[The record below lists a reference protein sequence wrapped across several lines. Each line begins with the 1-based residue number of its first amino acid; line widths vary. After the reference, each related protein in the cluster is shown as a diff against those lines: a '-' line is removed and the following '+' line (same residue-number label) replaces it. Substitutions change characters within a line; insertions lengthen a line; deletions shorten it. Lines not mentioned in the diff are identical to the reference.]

1 MFKFEGTCITDP
13 FLDETGRFPVNPLEY
28 YISWPLLEGHKMS
41 LSILTD
47 IYEKYC
53 KKEKIPC
60 IDAWEYLFDDS
71 SLTPDQNKWIRDFS
85 KVWEYIEIK
94 EGKQNDQRYYSRP
107 GDDGYHR
114 WSNLHHAAV
123 RISRAAEQ

>member
-13 FLDETGRFPVNPLEY
+13 FIDETGRFPVDPIEY
-28 YISWPLLEGHKMS
+28 YKLS
-41 LSILTD
+41 LNTLTD

-60 IDAWEYLFDDS
+60 VDAWEYLFDGT
-71 SLTPDQNKWIRDFS
+71 SLRTDQNEWIKGFS

-94 EGKQNDQRYYSRP
+94 EGKQN
-107 GDDGYHR
+107 G
-114 WSNLHHAAV
+114 
-123 RISRAAEQ
+123 